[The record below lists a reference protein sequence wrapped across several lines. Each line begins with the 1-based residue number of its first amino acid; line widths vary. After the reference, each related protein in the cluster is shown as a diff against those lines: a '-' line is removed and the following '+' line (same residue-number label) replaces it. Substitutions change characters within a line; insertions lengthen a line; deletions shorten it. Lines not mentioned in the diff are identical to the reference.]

1 MDDLTFQLFHYMF
14 YSITQKSKLVQFWTN
29 HVFMVQLPKNGLLLF
44 TTKITNKCS
53 DVQPTF
59 TTYFNTFNN

>member
-14 YSITQKSKLVQFWTN
+14 FSITKKTFNFGHIMYSWYNCQ
-29 HVFMVQLPKNGLLLF
+29 KNGLF
-44 TTKITNKCS
+44 KTKITNKCS
-53 DVQPTF
+53 NVQPTF